1 VARRVGGVIESTL
14 TPRLRRAVS
23 SYTGIVRTIEECLA
37 SSAEPRLFRATC
49 DVQGGAEL
57 VGSPLRHCS
66 GIGGAGVTRSEAAAA
81 AVGEALERY
90 SASYVPRERLLVAT
104 ARELGAATV
113 TPERFALFRERQYAL
128 PGFPFRRFTV
138 DTRVAWVE
146 GQALPAGE
154 AVLLPAELVFLGDAG
169 VGEPPIG
176 YATSS
181 GAACGE
187 ARTDTLVRGICE
199 LLERD
204 AFMIAWAARLS
215 LPLLEWSA
223 APALVELDRRF
234 FAPTGLAYAA
244 LDLSRFHDVPSVL
257 GVVRAR
263 AGFPGALGVGAGT
276 AATIE
281 RAWFKALAEA
291 FAARSAG
298 AKLELLETGAY
309 GPHGEGVCTFEDHIR
324 YYADEARAAA
334 AAFLD
339 ASTARTPVGDVRALS
354 GDPLAALC
362 ARVGAAGSSVYAVD
376 VTSPDVAA
384 LGLVVTKVVAPE
396 LCALDVVHGARFL
409 GGRRLYEAPFELG
422 LRAAVLTESELN
434 PDPHPFP

>member
-1 VARRVGGVIESTL
+1 VIEASL

-23 SYTGIVRTIEECLA
+23 SYTGIVRALDECLA
-37 SSAEPRLFRATC
+37 TSAEPRLYRAAC
-49 DVQGGAEL
+49 DVQGGDEL
-57 VGSPLRHCS
+57 LGSPLGHCS
-66 GIGGAGVTRSEAAAA
+66 GIGGAGTTRAEAAAA

-90 SASYVPRERLLVAT
+90 SASYVPRERLLIAT
-104 ARELGAATV
+104 ARELGRAAV
-113 TPERFALFRERQYAL
+113 APERFALFSDRQHAD
-128 PGFPFRRFTV
+128 PGFPFRRFTL

-146 GQALPAGE
+146 GQALPGGGA
-154 AVLLPAELVFLGDAG
+154 ALLPAELVFLGDAG
-169 VGEPPIG
+169 VGERPIG

-187 ARTDTLVRGICE
+187 APADTVVRGICE

-215 LPLLEWSA
+215 LPLLDWSG

-234 FAPTGLAYAA
+234 FVPTGLSYAA
-244 LDLSRFHDVPSVL
+244 VDLSGFHGLPSVL
-257 GVVRAR
+257 GVVRAP
-263 AGFPGALGVGAGT
+263 AGFPGVLGVGAGT

-298 AKLELLETGAY
+298 AKLELLDPGAY
-309 GPHGEGVCTFEDHIR
+309 GPHGEGVNTFEDHIR
-324 YYADEARAAA
+324 YYADEARATAA
-334 AAFLD
+334 GFLD
-339 ASTARTPVGDVRALS
+339 AGSARTPVGEIRALG
-354 GDPLAALC
+354 GDLVGALC
-362 ARVGAAGSSVYAVD
+362 SRVAAAGSSVYAVD

-396 LCALDVVHGARFL
+396 LCALDVLHGARFL
-409 GGRRLYEAPFELG
+409 GGRRLYEAPVELG
-422 LRAAVLTESELN
+422 LRVLPLGEGELN

>member
-1 VARRVGGVIESTL
+1 MIETAL
-14 TPRLRRAVS
+14 PPRLRRAVS
-23 SYTGIVRTIEECLA
+23 SYTGIVRSLDECLA
-37 SSAEPRLFRATC
+37 SSAEPRLYRATC
-49 DVQGGAEL
+49 EVHGGDEL
-57 VGSPLRHCS
+57 VGSPLHHCS
-66 GIGGAGVTRSEAAAA
+66 GIGGAGVTRAEAAAA

-104 ARELGAATV
+104 ARELGPAAV
-113 TPERFALFRERQYAL
+113 APERFALFSERQHASR
-128 PGFPFRRFTV
+128 GFPFCRFTL

-146 GQALPAGE
+146 GQMLPGGGA
-154 AVLLPAELVFLGDAG
+154 AFLPAELVFLGDAR
-169 VGEPPIG
+169 VGERPIG

-187 ARTDTLVRGICE
+187 ARADTLARGICE

-204 AFMIAWAARLS
+204 AFMIAWTARLS

-244 LDLSRFHDVPSVL
+244 VDLSRFHDLPSVL
-257 GVVRAR
+257 GVVRAP

-276 AATIE
+276 AATVE

-298 AKLELLETGAY
+298 AKLELLEPGTY
-309 GPHGEGVCTFEDHIR
+309 GLHGEGVKSFEDHIR
-324 YYADEARAAA
+324 YYADEARATVTG
-334 AAFLD
+334 FLD
-339 ASTARTPVGDVRALS
+339 AGSARTPVDEVRPLTGDLV
-354 GDPLAALC
+354 AALC
-362 ARVGAAGSSVYAVD
+362 ARVVAAGSSVYAVD

-396 LCALDVVHGARFL
+396 LCALDVVQGARFL
-409 GGRRLYEAPFELG
+409 GGRRLYEAAAELG
-422 LRAAVLTESELN
+422 LGKGPLSESDLN